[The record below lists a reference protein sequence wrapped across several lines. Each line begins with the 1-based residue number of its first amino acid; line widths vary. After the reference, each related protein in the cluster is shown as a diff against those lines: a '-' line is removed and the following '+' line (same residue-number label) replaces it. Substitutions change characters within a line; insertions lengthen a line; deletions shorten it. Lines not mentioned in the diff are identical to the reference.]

1 MTWHTQGSNTSTC
14 CFFGQTSRGWGV
26 SNAMVAIYQTTGSLQ
41 LLINGC
47 STITKRTKREPNK
60 HNRATQWE
68 HAWKQG
74 DRKEAL
80 THTHTNIHRRLI
92 STHIHDSL
100 PLPPEHTNTVT
111 EILCTYT
118 TLTLSPTYTH
128 KVMWWQTKIASILK
142 TVIAVC

>member
-14 CFFGQTSRGWGV
+14 CFFGHTSRGWGL

-47 STITKRTKREPNK
+47 SAITKRTKREPNK

-80 THTHTNIHRRLI
+80 THTHIHRHWH

-118 TLTLSPTYTH
+118 TLTLSPTHTH
-128 KVMWWQTKIASILK
+128 KVMRWQTKIASILK
-142 TVIAVC
+142 TVVAVC